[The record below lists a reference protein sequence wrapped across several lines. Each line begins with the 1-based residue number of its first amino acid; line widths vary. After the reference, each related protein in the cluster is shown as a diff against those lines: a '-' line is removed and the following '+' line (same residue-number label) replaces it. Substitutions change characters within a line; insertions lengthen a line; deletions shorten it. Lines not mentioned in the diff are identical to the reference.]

1 MVRIKMCGITNPA
14 DASAAADAG
23 ATSIGIIAFE
33 TSPRFVSPSGVTDIR
48 NALPPW
54 VSVTVVA
61 PDMEIAERYDA
72 DVWQLYSLPK
82 SPQDKPI
89 IHAIRVDPD
98 LDVDSL
104 LKAPSISKAL
114 LFDAYHPHLMG
125 GSGHRISDSAA
136 ARLFEG
142 EYNIPRILAGGLT
155 PENVSSAIR
164 MLSPWGVDVS
174 SGIELGPGKKC
185 HIKMKAFAEAVQN
198 AHRL

>member
-14 DASAAADAG
+14 DAAAAADAG

-33 TSPRFVSPSGVTDIR
+33 SSPRFVSPSGITDIR
-48 NALPPW
+48 SALPPW

-61 PDMEIAERYDA
+61 PDIEIAARYDA

-82 SPQDKPI
+82 TPQDKPI

-98 LDVDSL
+98 LDVVSL
-104 LKAPSISKAL
+104 LNRPSISKAL

-136 ARLFEG
+136 TRLFDG
-142 EYNIPRILAGGLT
+142 ECNIPRILAGGLT

-174 SGIELGPGKKC
+174 SGIELTPGIKC
-185 HIKMKAFAEAVQN
+185 HAKMKAFANAVHN
-198 AHRL
+198 AQS